1 MLERGSELDKM
12 DLYKSDPIKFLVT
25 ENGLRPPLAA
35 LGGVG
40 ENAAKSI
47 AAARDINRP
56 FISQEDLRQRSGVN
70 KSVIEKLADM
80 GVLGRF
86 CRKITRLICLPEI
99 GDTYAKNNFG
109 L

>member
-1 MLERGSELDKM
+1 M
-12 DLYKSDPIKFLVT
+12 DLYKSDPIKFL
-25 ENGLRPPLAA
+25 LRKTACARPWLF
-35 LGGVG
+35 GGVG

-80 GVLGRF
+80 GVLGD
-86 CRKITRLICLPEI
+86 LPE
-99 GDTYAKNNFG
+99 NNQIDLFA
-109 L
+109 

>member
-1 MLERGSELDKM
+1 MDKTTVTYLELVNEMLERGLSFDKM

-25 ENGLRPPLAA
+25 ENGLRPPGC

-80 GVLGRF
+80 GVLGD
-86 CRKITRLICLPEI
+86 LPE
-99 GDTYAKNNFG
+99 NNQIDLFA
-109 L
+109 

>member
-1 MLERGSELDKM
+1 MLERGLSFDKM

-56 FISQEDLRQRSGVN
+56 FISQEDLRLRSRCQQECYRKAGRH
-70 KSVIEKLADM
+70 
-80 GVLGRF
+80 GRF
-86 CRKITRLICLPEI
+86 GRFAGK
-99 GDTYAKNNFG
+99 
-109 L
+109 